1 MIFGGVSNLLNVY
14 MKEEKRKRGSA
25 IFMSVIAGIVVVSA
39 LAVGLTKF
47 MHITFSST
55 DSASATMQ
63 AQQYVRS
70 EAELLHLVDYDDL
83 KAVSKETIKNS
94 DFKKEIKLSSESN
107 YSNRIKMRDVTVNV
121 YKDSELLPRATT
133 TFSRYSASEGGNV
146 SSKVFSIG
154 QNDSVTYTLPGDVK
168 HLSVFVLTNF
178 ATHSSGKQTNTLS
191 ISGVGEIAMED
202 YSFATGGKG
211 LGWHFNTSKAGCG
224 DYAVDLQKGTALTL
238 STTASSG
245 ANIEHTLVLLVMS

>member
-1 MIFGGVSNLLNVY
+1 MLNVY
-14 MKEEKRKRGSA
+14 IEKEKRKRGSV
-25 IFMSVIAGIVVVSA
+25 IFMSVLAGIVVVST

-47 MHITFSST
+47 LHITFMST

-70 EAELLHLVDYDDL
+70 EAELLHLVAYNDL
-83 KAVSKETIKNS
+83 KAVSKETIKDS
-94 DFKKEIKLSSESN
+94 GFKKEIKLSSESN

-133 TFSRYSASEGGNV
+133 TFSRYSASESSNV
-146 SSKVFSIG
+146 FSKVFSIA
-154 QNDSVTYTLPGDVK
+154 QNDSVTYTLPNDVK
-168 HLSVFVLTNF
+168 HLSVFVLTDF
-178 ATHSSGKQTNTLS
+178 ATHSSGKQTNTLN
-191 ISGVGEIAMED
+191 ISGIGEIAMDD
-202 YSFATGGKG
+202 YSFATGDKG
-211 LGWHFNTSKAGCG
+211 HGWYFNTSKAGCG
-224 DYAVDLQKGTALTL
+224 DYTVDLPKGTNLTL